1 MTKYCP
7 EGDGAFDDWVTS
19 CPECGSTLTD
29 NVPDDAFM
37 RQAYDSGPPVHL
49 QTVPN
54 EIEAGMLS
62 SILRDASI
70 PVLVRPG
77 GPGLG
82 AWASAATF
90 EHAVYV
96 RESDLDR
103 AREVLSEIEVVDD
116 LEDFEEYDDPDR

>member
-29 NVPDDAFM
+29 NVPDDSFM
-37 RQAYDSGPPVHL
+37 RQPYDGGPPVHL

-90 EHAVYV
+90 EHAIYV
-96 RESDLDR
+96 RESDLER
-103 AREVLSEIEVVDD
+103 AREVLSEIEISEDMD
-116 LEDFEEYDDPDR
+116 DFEEYDDPDR